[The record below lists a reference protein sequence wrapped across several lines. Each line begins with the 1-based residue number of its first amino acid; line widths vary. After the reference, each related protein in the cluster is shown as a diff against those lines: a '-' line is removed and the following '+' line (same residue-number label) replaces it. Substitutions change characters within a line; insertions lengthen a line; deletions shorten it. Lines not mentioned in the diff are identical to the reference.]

1 MVPSKVEVTMQKADA
16 VAWGKLEDPKHKP
29 EPEVTDEMNTEQEDV
44 KPDWYISDD
53 DISES
58 DWEDEE
64 EDEKK
69 EEKQAGEGPPELEEP
84 TAVPPEKWTFI
95 LRLCNCCLQYHI
107 GFIQMWGCCFHAV
120 SLFLFRFSLFLS
132 AKIYCTVCY
141 CVRKG

>member
-1 MVPSKVEVTMQKADA
+1 MRKADA

-64 EDEKK
+64 EDKKESEKK
-69 EEKQAGEGPPELEEP
+69 EEKQADDGPPELEEP
-84 TAVPPEKWTFI
+84 AAVPPEK
-95 LRLCNCCLQYHI
+95 
-107 GFIQMWGCCFHAV
+107 
-120 SLFLFRFSLFLS
+120 
-132 AKIYCTVCY
+132 
-141 CVRKG
+141 